1 MELLF
6 MAGINQVTILGNL
19 GADPDVKKL
28 ANNEIMATL
37 SVATSRSWKD
47 KQTGEL
53 VSLTEWH
60 RIVLYRRLA
69 EIAGQY
75 LHKGSKVYI
84 QGYLRT
90 QKWVDE
96 NKIDRWTTSI
106 IGETLQLLDT
116 KPTNKDDKLE
126 QQNTQEQNIYDGS
139 DPPPF

>member
-1 MELLF
+1 

-28 ANNEIMATL
+28 ANNNDVMTTL
-37 SVATSRSWKD
+37 SVATSRTWKD

-69 EIAGQY
+69 EIAAQY
-75 LHKGSKVYI
+75 LHKGSKVYV

-90 QKWVDE
+90 QKWTDE
-96 NKIDRWTTSI
+96 NKIDHWTTSI

-116 KPTNKDDKLE
+116 KPTNKDNKPE
-126 QQNTQEQNIYDGS
+126 QQAIQEQNIYDES
-139 DPPPF
+139 EPPPF

>member
-1 MELLF
+1 MEII

-28 ANNEIMATL
+28 ANNNDVMTTL
-37 SVATSRSWKD
+37 SVATSRTWKD

-69 EIAGQY
+69 EIAAQY
-75 LHKGSKVYI
+75 LHKGSKVYV

-90 QKWVDE
+90 QKWTDE
-96 NKIDRWTTSI
+96 NKIDHWTTSI

-116 KPTNKDDKLE
+116 KPTNKDNKPE
-126 QQNTQEQNIYDGS
+126 QQAIQEQNIYDES
-139 DPPPF
+139 EPPPF